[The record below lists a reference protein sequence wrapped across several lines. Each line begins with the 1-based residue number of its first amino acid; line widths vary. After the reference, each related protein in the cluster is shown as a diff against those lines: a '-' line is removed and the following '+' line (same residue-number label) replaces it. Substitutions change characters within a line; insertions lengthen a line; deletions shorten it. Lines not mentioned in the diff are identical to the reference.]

1 MIAIKPIVPVKAVL
15 ASRKQIVARRVSHVV
30 RAEGSSSNETEA
42 KAEGNAESTVFYAGK
57 NYTQA
62 EVSVSIPL
70 VEVSRSRA
78 GHHPPPP
85 ILHHPHRPKLYLS
98 IKLCSSLRNENEE

>member
-62 EVSVSIPL
+62 EVSVSHFPGGDEPDVAL
-70 VEVSRSRA
+70 
-78 GHHPPPP
+78 
-85 ILHHPHRPKLYLS
+85 LHLSPTSPKL
-98 IKLCSSLRNENEE
+98 

>member
-62 EVSVSIPL
+62 EVSVSNPL
-70 VEVSRSRA
+70 VEMSRMRSRA
-78 GHHPPPP
+78 SPPS
-85 ILHHPHRPKLYLS
+85 HLS
-98 IKLCSSLRNENEE
+98 PFLP